1 MGKSL
6 YIRRLA
12 EKLQKQCQIES
23 QHIVVPIHGPMVNA
37 DTVMAS
43 LCNHIIGN
51 TPTAQIIHFDIASSV
66 SIAITLTAI
75 CIHIF
80 VQVLSDVDTL
90 LFSLLIL
97 KSLTD
102 SNGQIWHCLPL
113 QYYVIEVTYLDLK
126 AETQQQD
133 IFPSTMSLLEVLP
146 TIKCVS
152 PLEVLQNC
160 KAQRIS

>member
-1 MGKSL
+1 MSL
-6 YIRRLA
+6 A
-12 EKLQKQCQIES
+12 AC
-23 QHIVVPIHGPMVNA
+23 
-37 DTVMAS
+37 
-43 LCNHIIGN
+43 
-51 TPTAQIIHFDIASSV
+51 
-66 SIAITLTAI
+66 

-113 QYYVIEVTYLDLK
+113 QYYVIEVTYIDLK
-126 AETQQQD
+126 SKKAQHKK
-133 IFPSTMSLLEVLP
+133 IFPSTISLLEVLP
-146 TIKCVS
+146 TVTCVS

-160 KAQRIS
+160 KAQNISKFCYHDCMRFPNEFVFILYRQNCSINGSKDISRYTVTACISIFKE